1 MTTENKLQ
9 RAVIKQILLLIAIT
23 FVYLTFE
30 LGFNARLLDVV
41 GSGNVDDVHN
51 IEIFGRTLSGIAVAL
66 FVFGRMMDRRIRSDY
81 GNVPSLRRIALFCVI
96 TIAAVFFFIK
106 ALVDGLVVSR
116 DTEFRRMAMNTTL
129 LQSALIDGRV
139 TLTGLS
145 DDEKIFARPEGKAFL
160 ALFPLMA
167 VSVNN
172 LEERIKNEKEILMRQ
187 AVAKQIGAAQYYKNY
202 TEAIR
207 ETHKKWLQYARIP
220 TSSDQ
225 GLRQEQD
232 KAWSE
237 YQRSLSRHRWTP
249 DSVPA
254 NRRATVVNNVR
265 RKVPVPPNWDPAD
278 EATFREA
285 VEQKYRRAMA
295 SSARSVTVSGDVIP
309 PGLPFPAFVA
319 RPGVQRE
326 LRNTLKLPPSATVA
340 TSYATSAE
348 FMQLFDQAVALEAR
362 KRLERFT
369 ADERALSPGGIY
381 YADAEKA
388 TRAAIVP
395 PIALFFSLLGAI
407 THFTK
412 LLYLIT
418 KLVMLLVRS
427 EAKLPW
433 RVEWSAKGALAVVF
447 LAVMLSLNVTENSI
461 TRSDLFGRMMGW
473 MQHGPA
479 QAQEGGSIGKWA
491 LTRAVHI
498 VAVGQGYGYPL
509 NESIRMNVLQGLN
522 YGYHPVR

>member
-1 MTTENKLQ
+1 MSSENTL
-9 RAVIKQILLLIAIT
+9 RRSNIKQALLLIALT

-41 GSGNVDDVHN
+41 GSGNADDVHN
-51 IEIFGRTLSGIAVAL
+51 IEMFGRSLSGIAVAL
-66 FVFGRMMDRRIRSDY
+66 FVFGAMMKRRIRSD
-81 GNVPSLRRIALFCVI
+81 GATPSLRRIAVCCLA

-106 ALVDGLVVSR
+106 VLVDGLVVSR

-139 TLTGLS
+139 TLSGLS

-187 AVAKQIGAAQYYKNY
+187 TVAKQIGAERYYKSFSD
-202 TEAIR
+202 AIR

-220 TSSDQ
+220 TSSDH

-232 KAWSE
+232 KAWAE

-254 NRRATVVNNVR
+254 NRRSAVVNNVR
-265 RKVPVPPNWDPAD
+265 RKVPVPPNWDPSD
-278 EATFREA
+278 EATFRDA

-326 LRNTLKLPPSATVA
+326 LRNTLQLPPSATVA
-340 TSYATSAE
+340 TSYGTSAE

-362 KRLERFT
+362 KRLERFA
-369 ADERALSPGGIY
+369 ADDRALSPGGIY

-395 PIALFFSLLGAI
+395 PIALFFSLLGAM
-407 THFTK
+407 THFAK

-418 KLVMLLVRS
+418 GLIMLLARS
-427 EAKLPW
+427 GAELSRRAKW
-433 RVEWSAKGALAVVF
+433 IAKSVPAVVF
-447 LAVMLSLNVTENSI
+447 LGLLLSLNVTENSI

-479 QAQEGGSIGKWA
+479 QAQQDGTVAKWA
-491 LTRAVHI
+491 LARAVHI

-509 NESIRMNVLQGLN
+509 NEGIRMNVLRGLN